1 MQTLAPQVVSAGR
14 LPQPAEQIADSVRV
28 LDRAELAATPAATV
42 DGVLRGVP
50 AFSLFR
56 RSDSFS
62 ANPTA
67 QGVSLRG
74 LGPSGASRSLVLL
87 DGLPLNDPFG
97 GWVAWTRV
105 PRTSLDRVEIVPGGG
120 ATAWGNAAL
129 GGVVQLLARHATA
142 REGSADV
149 SYGAHATRSAE
160 LSHTEPL
167 GSGTLEVSAR
177 DFATDG
183 YPLVAPER
191 RGLVDL
197 AAWSRHRWAKL
208 GWRQPLS
215 STVAWSTGMQSYRE
229 QRGNG
234 TPYQRNNSRAD
245 TATLA
250 FDGKNS
256 DGLTWNV
263 AAYAQDQ
270 SFASTFGSINAT
282 RTIETPAS
290 DQFAVPAK
298 AFGVQATAGWT
309 QADGGRTN
317 LGADTRAVRGETREN
332 FTFTAG
338 NFTRLRVAG
347 GNQQLGGL
355 FALHERPLAEDLRLT
370 LGARLDR

>member
-1 MQTLAPQVVSAGR
+1 
-14 LPQPAEQIADSVRV
+14 
-28 LDRAELAATPAATV
+28 
-42 DGVLRGVP
+42 
-50 AFSLFR
+50 
-56 RSDSFS
+56 
-62 ANPTA
+62 
-67 QGVSLRG
+67 
-74 LGPSGASRSLVLL
+74 LL

-120 ATAWGNAAL
+120 ATAWRNAAL

-160 LSHTEPL
+160 LNLTEPIA
-167 GSGTLEVSAR
+167 SGTLEVSAR

-197 AAWSRHRWAKL
+197 AAWSRHHWATL

-215 STVAWSTGMQSYRE
+215 PTVAWSTGMQSYRE

-234 TPYQRNNSRAD
+234 TPYQRNGSRAD

-270 SFASTFGSINAT
+270 SFASTFGSINAA

-290 DQFAVPAK
+290 DRFAVPAT
-298 AFGVQATAGWT
+298 AFGGQATTAGWT
-309 QADGGRTN
+309 QADGGRTHV
-317 LGADTRAVRGETREN
+317 GADTRAVRGETREHY
-332 FTFTAG
+332 TFANG
-338 NFTRLRVAG
+338 AFTRLRVAG
-347 GNQQLGGL
+347 GSQQDAGVC
-355 FALHERPLAEDLRLT
+355 AA
-370 LGARLDR
+370 A